1 MELQHLKDI
10 AAKLNFTH
18 HHMIGAEKLAKDL
31 TEHCLEIGT
40 TLEEVSKSIKVQE
53 STDTTTTT
61 TTTEPTPDEVFI
73 AKLASM
79 SFTEVEQGLAK
90 NTSSE
95 RQKEAM
101 RLIRCTIS
109 CNNKNK
115 SQLTGEIFCAR
126 NKVIS
131 EVKKFVPFNVPYHI
145 PLILFNMIKEKEYQ
159 TFRTEKLPN
168 GSTYKKTVLVPEYNV
183 QELPPITQDEL
194 TAIAQKQLAEGF
206 NGE

>member
-10 AAKLNFTH
+10 AAKLNFTY
-18 HHMIGAEKLAKDL
+18 HHMIGAEKLTKDL
-31 TEHCLEIGT
+31 TEHCIEIGT

-53 STDTTTTT
+53 STTTATTI
-61 TTTEPTPDEVFI
+61 EPKVDEALI
-73 AKLASM
+73 AKLASI
-79 SFTEVEQGLAK
+79 SFVEAEQNSAK
-90 NTSSE
+90 NASNE

-115 SQLTGEIFCAR
+115 SEFTGEIFCAR
-126 NKVIS
+126 NKFIT

-168 GSTYKKTVLVPEYNV
+168 GNTVKKTVLVPEYNI
-183 QELPPITQDEL
+183 QELPPITQEEL

>member
-61 TTTEPTPDEVFI
+61 TTEPTPDEVFI

-79 SFTEVEQGLAK
+79 SFAEVEQGLAK
-90 NTSSE
+90 NTSNE

-101 RLIRCTIS
+101 
-109 CNNKNK
+109 
-115 SQLTGEIFCAR
+115 
-126 NKVIS
+126 
-131 EVKKFVPFNVPYHI
+131 
-145 PLILFNMIKEKEYQ
+145 
-159 TFRTEKLPN
+159 
-168 GSTYKKTVLVPEYNV
+168 
-183 QELPPITQDEL
+183 
-194 TAIAQKQLAEGF
+194 
-206 NGE
+206 